1 MMCHFEHAKMESFW
15 ICCQSDHPVYSYWK
29 PSLWTETPTQWS
41 LSVLCAIS
49 LSCPVLSLTSSLA
62 PLCPSQMKF
71 THAVSHHSAFVVGGG
86 VWTVVELRP
95 KSRCVEARSCLAHPD
110 PRMAGCLAFPRALLA
125 GKTTALATARQSF
138 WVPLPR
144 ERCGKVCFSPQSLGQ
159 ELLLF
164 RNRMTSPKTGRSFY
178 RNLVVDALQIS
189 GEVWFGIG
197 IKRGFSIWK

>member
-1 MMCHFEHAKMESFW
+1 MLFR
-15 ICCQSDHPVYSYWK
+15 
-29 PSLWTETPTQWS
+29 
-41 LSVLCAIS
+41 
-49 LSCPVLSLTSSLA
+49 CPILSLA

-125 GKTTALATARQSF
+125 GKTTALATARQNF
-138 WVPLPR
+138 WVPLPW
-144 ERCGKVCFSPQSLGQ
+144 ERCCQVRFSPQSLGQ
-159 ELLLF
+159 ELVLF
-164 RNRMTSPKTGRSFY
+164 RNRMTSPETGRSFY

-189 GEVWFGIG
+189 GEV
-197 IKRGFSIWK
+197 